1 MDGEQSSG
9 ELINLRGAVDS
20 WCTASG
26 RCGNSRK
33 LVLGLRFFIC
43 ISREYKILSKLSAQF
58 RGLLIRESV
67 G

>member
-9 ELINLRGAVDS
+9 ELINLPGAVDS
-20 WCTASG
+20 WCSASG

-33 LVLGLRFFIC
+33 LELGFYIC